1 MLLQQSAAYLILSLL
16 AVFFAKYVHMGII
29 YVDMLYTYLNLT
41 LSTLIEGSWLRNVVI
56 MVFLPLAIAG
66 IPALLYRLIKKQN
79 MPYFLPLTWFL
90 WLVFVLSN
98 VLIQ

>member
-29 YVDMLYTYLNLT
+29 YFDMLYTYLNLS
-41 LSTLIEGSWLRNVVI
+41 LSSYIEGTWVRNIII
-56 MVFLPLAIAG
+56 MVLLPLGLAG
-66 IPALLYRLIKKQN
+66 IPALIYRLIKKQN

>member
-1 MLLQQSAAYLILSLL
+1 MLLQQSAAYLVLSLL

-29 YVDMLYTYLNLT
+29 YFDMLYTYLNLS
-41 LSTLIEGSWLRNVVI
+41 LSSYIEGTWIRNVII
-56 MVFLPLAIAG
+56 MVLLPLGLAG
-66 IPALLYRLIKKQN
+66 IPALIYRLIKKQN